1 MWDFKNIIKTTVS
14 LKAIFYCRKVP
25 IFMSVLFFA
34 LINIG
39 FAFPFVVGV
48 VKLDQIN
55 ITNYIPIEAVES
67 FEKDP
72 SSDFL
77 STMKI
82 EQGILSGDTPEGM
95 TEIAMDDYVILLDL
109 DDEYE
114 KLKASNGSKDEL
126 YSKSYVAHVTRDYI
140 LINFGVEIIATYS
153 NFEQTNFAQMAK
165 IDILNFFLINTL
177 RSSMKQ
183 WVVPLFMFF
192 YVVFLL
198 MNSVFIVG
206 MSVLALLFRV
216 GDRIKLSFKETFNVV
231 IYSSVIP
238 TVIAAFTSVFFNMLG
253 INLLIYNFGTFLVYM
268 AVRRRFMKNPKLPI
282 GDI

>member
-1 MWDFKNIIKTTVS
+1 MWDVKNIIKTTIS
-14 LKAIFYCRKVP
+14 LKAIFLCRKAP
-25 IFMSVLFFA
+25 ILISVLFFA
-34 LINIG
+34 LINTG

-67 FEKDP
+67 FEKDE

-77 STMKI
+77 TTMKI
-82 EQGILSGDTPEGM
+82 ENGVLSGNTPEGM
-95 TEIAMDDYVILLDL
+95 TELRMDDYVILVDL
-109 DDEYE
+109 DDEYDKANE
-114 KLKASNGSKDEL
+114 KNGSKNEQ
-126 YSKSYVAHVTRDYI
+126 STKNYVARVTRDYI
-140 LINFGVEIIATYS
+140 DISLGVEIVATYS
-153 NFEQTNFAQMAK
+153 NFEQTHFEKMNK
-165 IDILNFFLINTL
+165 TDILNFFLINTL

-198 MNSVFIVG
+198 MNSVFIIG

-216 GDRIKLSFKETFNVV
+216 GDRIKLTFKETFNVV

-238 TVIAAFTSVFFNMLG
+238 TVIAAFTSIFFNMLG
-253 INLLIYNFGTFLVYM
+253 VNLLIYNFGTFLVYM
-268 AVRRRFMKNPKLPI
+268 AVRRRYMKNPKLPI